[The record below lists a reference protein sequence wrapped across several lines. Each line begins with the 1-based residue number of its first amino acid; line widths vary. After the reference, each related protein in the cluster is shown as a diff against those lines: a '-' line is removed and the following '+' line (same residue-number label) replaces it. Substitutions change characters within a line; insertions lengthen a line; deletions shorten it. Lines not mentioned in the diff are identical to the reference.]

1 MPHAHHPPY
10 DPGRAAGLLNP
21 LRALAHHPKR
31 LFGDLIHPG
40 DRVLDLGCGPGFFSL
55 RLAEMVRPGGEVVA
69 ADIQPEMLAMLQAE
83 IEKRALQDWIR
94 PHRQPG
100 EEDIGLSDPFDVIL
114 GFYMLHEVADKTAY
128 LAQISDLLKPGGIFI
143 LVEPN
148 FVLRTEEFTQEVV
161 LVREAGLAPIKRPRI
176 FLSRSVVFQAPEDLP
191 GD

>member
-1 MPHAHHPPY
+1 
-10 DPGRAAGLLNP
+10 
-21 LRALAHHPKR
+21 
-31 LFGDLIHPG
+31 
-40 DRVLDLGCGPGFFSL
+40 
-55 RLAEMVRPGGEVVA
+55 MVRPGGEVVA